1 MQKTLYKNFKQFI
14 KFSIVGL
21 SNTFV
26 SFFITYG
33 TIFLVNF
40 VFKDIE
46 KGNKIL
52 VLVSS
57 LLGFF
62 ISVLNSF
69 YWNNK
74 FVFKKTTKSIFKPLL
89 KSYVCYGSIF
99 ILAYILNAFVF
110 TRLLHLSHLYIPI
123 LQIFICTP
131 LNFLSNKFWAFK

>member
-1 MQKTLYKNFKQFI
+1 MEKTLYKNFKQFI
-14 KFSIVGL
+14 KFSI
-21 SNTFV
+21 S
-26 SFFITYG
+26 
-33 TIFLVNF
+33 
-40 VFKDIE
+40 KDIE
-46 KGNKIL
+46 KENKIL

-74 FVFKKTTKSIFKPLL
+74 FVFKKTTRSILKPLL

-99 ILAYILNAFVF
+99 IMSYILNVFVF
-110 TRLLHLSHLYIPI
+110 TKLLHLSHLYIPI

>member
-1 MQKTLYKNFKQFI
+1 MEKALYKNFKQFI

-21 SNTFV
+21 ANTFV

-40 VFKDIE
+40 ISKDIE
-46 KGNKIL
+46 KENKIL

-74 FVFKKTTKSIFKPLL
+74 FVFKKTTRSILKPLL

-99 ILAYILNAFVF
+99 IMSYILNVF
-110 TRLLHLSHLYIPI
+110 
-123 LQIFICTP
+123 F
-131 LNFLSNKFWAFK
+131 FF

>member
-1 MQKTLYKNFKQFI
+1 MKKALYKNFKQFI

-21 SNTFV
+21 ANTFV

-33 TIFLVNF
+33 TIFLVSFIFN
-40 VFKDIE
+40 DIE
-46 KGNKIL
+46 KENKIL
-52 VLVSS
+52 VLVAS
-57 LLGFF
+57 LLGFV

-74 FVFKKTTKSIFKPLL
+74 FVFKKTTNSVLKPLL

-99 ILAYILNAFVF
+99 ILSYILNAFVF
-110 TRLLHLSHLYIPI
+110 TKLLNLSHLYIPI